1 MLTHGTHNNQHES
14 EMSVKMR
21 NTGND
26 QGEKGEKKL
35 FHVVLAAEATESNSV
50 IIKKN
55 IKIRKIPSSEQF
67 STYLLCVCLF

>member
-1 MLTHGTHNNQHES
+1 MLTHGTHNNQHKS

-35 FHVVLAAEATESNSV
+35 FHVVLAAEAMESNSV

-55 IKIRKIPSSEQF
+55 H
-67 STYLLCVCLF
+67 